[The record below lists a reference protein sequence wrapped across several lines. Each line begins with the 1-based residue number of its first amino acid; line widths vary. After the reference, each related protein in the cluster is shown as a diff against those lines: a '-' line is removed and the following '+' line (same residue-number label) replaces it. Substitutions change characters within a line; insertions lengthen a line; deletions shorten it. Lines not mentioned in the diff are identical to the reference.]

1 MSILATTMNKENIL
15 SVYKKLQ
22 MARLAL
28 VQTTLK
34 KSGRNKFA
42 GYEYFELGD
51 FIPTIHALFD
61 QVGLCGVVS
70 FGEHATLTIYDT
82 EGDGQIVFATPIV
95 MAENAK
101 GQPIQSLGST
111 HTYLRRYL
119 WLMAMEIV
127 EHDVIDALPQELKPT
142 NVAPK
147 PVAPLGDSF
156 LADEKNAMADHIEG
170 KKQAQEMLVAMLI
183 EFGKDCT
190 TTAQLT
196 SLWKKNQTEIDLL
209 KSGNEEQYKKLQ
221 GHFAEFK
228 LNVKGI
234 DNEKRV

>member
-51 FIPTIHALFD
+51 FIPDIHALFD
-61 QVGLCGVVS
+61 QIGLCGVVS
-70 FGEHATLTIYDT
+70 FGENATLTIYDT

-101 GQPIQSLGST
+101 GQAIQSLGST

-127 EHDVIDALPQELKPT
+127 EHDVIDALPQQESKPT
-142 NVAPK
+142 NVAPNPVVIVPK
-147 PVAPLGDSF
+147 PVAPVESNFKDR
-156 LADEKNAMADHIEG
+156 E
-170 KKQAQEMLVAMLI
+170 QAQEMLVAMLI

-228 LNVKGI
+228 LNVKK
-234 DNEKRV
+234 D

>member
-1 MSILATTMNKENIL
+1 
-15 SVYKKLQ
+15 
-22 MARLAL
+22 
-28 VQTTLK
+28 
-34 KSGRNKFA
+34 
-42 GYEYFELGD
+42 
-51 FIPTIHALFD
+51 
-61 QVGLCGVVS
+61 VVS
-70 FGEHATLTIYDT
+70 FNEHATLTIYDT

-101 GQPIQSLGST
+101 GQAIQSLGST

-127 EHDVIDALPQELKPT
+127 EHDVIDALPQESKPT

-196 SLWKKNQTEIDLL
+196 SLWKKNQSEIDLL

-221 GHFAEFK
+221 GHFADFK
-228 LNVKGI
+228 LNVKK
-234 DNEKRV
+234 D

>member
-70 FGEHATLTIYDT
+70 FNEHATLTIYDT

-101 GQPIQSLGST
+101 GQAIQSLGST

-127 EHDVIDALPQELKPT
+127 EHDVIDALPQESKPT
-142 NVAPK
+142 NVAPNPVVIVPK
-147 PVAPLGDSF
+147 PVAPVESNFKDR
-156 LADEKNAMADHIEG
+156 E
-170 KKQAQEMLVAMLI
+170 QAQEMLVAMLI

-234 DNEKRV
+234 DNEKGV

>member
-1 MSILATTMNKENIL
+1 L

-70 FGEHATLTIYDT
+70 FNEHATLTIYDT

-101 GQPIQSLGST
+101 GQAIQSLGST

-127 EHDVIDALPQELKPT
+127 EHDVIDALPQESKPT
-142 NVAPK
+142 NVAPNPVVIVPK
-147 PVAPLGDSF
+147 PVAPVESNFKDR
-156 LADEKNAMADHIEG
+156 E
-170 KKQAQEMLVAMLI
+170 QAQEMLVAMLI

-234 DNEKRV
+234 DNEKGV

>member
-1 MSILATTMNKENIL
+1 MNKENIL

-101 GQPIQSLGST
+101 GQAIQSLGST

-127 EHDVIDALPQELKPT
+127 EHDVIDALPQESKPT
-142 NVAPK
+142 NVAPNPVVIVPK
-147 PVAPLGDSF
+147 PVAPVESNFKDR
-156 LADEKNAMADHIEG
+156 E
-170 KKQAQEMLVAMLI
+170 QAQEMLVAMLI
-183 EFGKDCT
+183 EFGKDCK

-234 DNEKRV
+234 DNEKGV

>member
-1 MSILATTMNKENIL
+1 L

-70 FGEHATLTIYDT
+70 FNEHATLTIYDT

-101 GQPIQSLGST
+101 GQAIQSLGST

-127 EHDVIDALPQELKPT
+127 EHDVIDALPQESKPT
-142 NVAPK
+142 NVAPNPVVIVPK
-147 PVAPLGDSF
+147 PVAPVESNFKDR
-156 LADEKNAMADHIEG
+156 E
-170 KKQAQEMLVAMLI
+170 QAQEMLVAMLI

-196 SLWKKNQTEIDLL
+196 SLWKKNQTEIDLF

-234 DNEKRV
+234 DNEKGV

>member
-101 GQPIQSLGST
+101 GQAIQSLGST

-127 EHDVIDALPQELKPT
+127 EHDVIDALPQESKPT
-142 NVAPK
+142 NVAPNPVVIVPK
-147 PVAPLGDSF
+147 PVAPVESNFKDR
-156 LADEKNAMADHIEG
+156 E
-170 KKQAQEMLVAMLI
+170 QAQEMLVAMLI
-183 EFGKDCT
+183 EFGKDCK

-234 DNEKRV
+234 DNEKGV

>member
-1 MSILATTMNKENIL
+1 MNKENIL

-51 FIPTIHALFD
+51 FIPDIHALFD
-61 QVGLCGVVS
+61 QIGLCGVVS
-70 FGEHATLTIYDT
+70 FGENATLTIYDT

-101 GQPIQSLGST
+101 GQAIQSLGST

-156 LADEKNAMADHIEG
+156 LADEKNAMVDHIEG

-183 EFGKDCT
+183 EFGKDCK

-228 LNVKGI
+228 LNVKK
-234 DNEKRV
+234 D

>member
-1 MSILATTMNKENIL
+1 
-15 SVYKKLQ
+15 
-22 MARLAL
+22 
-28 VQTTLK
+28 
-34 KSGRNKFA
+34 
-42 GYEYFELGD
+42 
-51 FIPTIHALFD
+51 
-61 QVGLCGVVS
+61 
-70 FGEHATLTIYDT
+70 
-82 EGDGQIVFATPIV
+82 
-95 MAENAK
+95 
-101 GQPIQSLGST
+101 
-111 HTYLRRYL
+111 
-119 WLMAMEIV
+119 MAMEIV
-127 EHDVIDALPQELKPT
+127 EHDVIDALPQESKPT

-234 DNEKRV
+234 DNEKGV

>member
-1 MSILATTMNKENIL
+1 M

-51 FIPTIHALFD
+51 FIPDIHALFD
-61 QVGLCGVVS
+61 QIGLCGVVS
-70 FGEHATLTIYDT
+70 FGENATLTIYDT

-101 GQPIQSLGST
+101 GQAIQSLGST

-127 EHDVIDALPQELKPT
+127 EHDVIDALPQESKPT

-228 LNVKGI
+228 LNVKK
-234 DNEKRV
+234 D

>member
-1 MSILATTMNKENIL
+1 MNKENIV

-70 FGEHATLTIYDT
+70 FNEHATLTIYDT

-101 GQPIQSLGST
+101 GQAIQSLGST

-127 EHDVIDALPQELKPT
+127 EHDVIDALPQQESKQPVNLGT
-142 NVAPK
+142 NYTPK
-147 PVAPLGDSF
+147 PIAPVESNFKDR
-156 LADEKNAMADHIEG
+156 E
-170 KKQAQEMLVAMLI
+170 QAQEMLVAMLI

-209 KSGNEEQYKKLQ
+209 KSGNEEQYKRLQ

-234 DNEKRV
+234 DNEKGV